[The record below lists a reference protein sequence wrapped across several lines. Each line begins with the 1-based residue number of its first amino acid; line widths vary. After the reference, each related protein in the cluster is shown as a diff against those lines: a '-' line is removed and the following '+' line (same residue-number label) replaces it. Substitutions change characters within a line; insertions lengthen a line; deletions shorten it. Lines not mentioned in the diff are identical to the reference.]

1 MATFLAVVFA
11 LLSAVSFAVAWVAQQ
26 RAASAVPDEEARGLR
41 LILRLI
47 RRPVWWAGTVGD
59 TAAFVLQAVALGFGS
74 LLLVQPLIVTSLLF
88 ALPLAARFGGARPS
102 RTDLGWAALLAV
114 ALGVFLAVGRPTAG
128 VDRAGLRDWAPTGLT
143 ILGLLVVCIALASA
157 RRGRVRALLLACA
170 TGLAYGAVAALT
182 KTVVVLLG
190 LGLVPLLTAWET
202 YALVVAVVGGTLLQQ
217 SAFQAGDLTASLPAV
232 TVGEPVVAAV
242 IGLTVFGERL
252 RANGPEW
259 VLIGVLVAVMVVAT
273 VMLARS
279 SARPAPSPTPEP
291 AGP

>member
-1 MATFLAVVFA
+1 V
-11 LLSAVSFAVAWVAQQ
+11 
-26 RAASAVPDEEARGLR
+26 
-41 LILRLI
+41 
-47 RRPVWWAGTVGD
+47 
-59 TAAFVLQAVALGFGS
+59 
-74 LLLVQPLIVTSLLF
+74 
-88 ALPLAARFGGARPS
+88 
-102 RTDLGWAALLAV
+102 
-114 ALGVFLAVGRPTAG
+114 AVGVRRAGRPPPAG

-279 SARPAPSPTPEP
+279 SARSAPSPTPEP

>member
-128 VDRAGLRDWAPTGLT
+128 FDRAGLRDWAPTGLT

-279 SARPAPSPTPEP
+279 SARSAPPAP
-291 AGP
+291 AGS

>member
-114 ALGVFLAVGRPTAG
+114 ALGVFLAVGRPTAR

-279 SARPAPSPTPEP
+279 SARSAPPAP
-291 AGP
+291 AGS

>member
-114 ALGVFLAVGRPTAG
+114 ALGVFLAVGQPTAG

-279 SARPAPSPTPEP
+279 SARSAPSPTPEP